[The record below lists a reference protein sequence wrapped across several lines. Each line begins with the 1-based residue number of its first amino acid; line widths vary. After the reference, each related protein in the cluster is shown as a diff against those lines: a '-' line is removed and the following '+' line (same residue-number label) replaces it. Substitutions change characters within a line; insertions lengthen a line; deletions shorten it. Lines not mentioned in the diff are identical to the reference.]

1 MTLTNLNFMKYILA
15 HKQEM
20 TQFYTKDGKSLAA
33 TILSAGP
40 ITVTA
45 IKNAEKDGYVAAQ
58 VGFGKQLPKRINK
71 AQLGALKDLGSFRVL
86 REFRPEDGKLDLA
99 VGDIVTVGAFAE
111 GDDVVVV
118 GTSKGKGFQGG
129 VKRHGFH
136 GGPRSHG
143 QAHSEREVGSIGA
156 GGMQRVMKGMRMPG
170 RMGSD
175 RVSVKGL
182 KVLAVDTVNNL
193 LVISGA
199 IPGRRGSV
207 IEVVSTNK

>member
-1 MTLTNLNFMKYILA
+1 MKYILA
-15 HKQEM
+15 TKQEM
-20 TQFYTKDGKSLAA
+20 TQFYTTDGKSVAA
-33 TILSAGP
+33 TILSASP

-45 IKNAEKDGYVAAQ
+45 IKTMEKDGYVAAQ
-58 VGFGKQLPKRINK
+58 VGAGKQLPKRINK
-71 AQLGALKDLGSFRVL
+71 AQLGALKDLGTFRTL
-86 REFRPEDGKLDLA
+86 REFRPKNGVIDVA
-99 VGDIVTVGAFAE
+99 VGDTVAVDVFSA
-111 GDDVVVV
+111 GDDIVVT

-136 GGPRSHG
+136 GGPRTHG

-156 GGMQRVMKGMRMPG
+156 GGMQRVMKGLRMPG

-182 KVLAVDTVNNL
+182 KVLAVDATNNL
-193 LVISGA
+193 LLVSGA

-207 IEVVSTNK
+207 VEVSAN

>member
-1 MTLTNLNFMKYILA
+1 MKFILA
-15 HKQEM
+15 TKQEM
-20 TQFYTKDGKSLAA
+20 TQFYSPEGKAVPV

-45 IKNAEKDGYVAAQ
+45 IKNAERDGYSAAQ

-86 REFRPEDGKLDLA
+86 REFRPKTGTIDLN
-99 VGDIVTVGAFAE
+99 VGDVINADVFSVGDEITVS
-111 GDDVVVV
+111 

-156 GGMQRVMKGMRMPG
+156 GGMQRVMKGLRMPG

-175 RVSVKGL
+175 RITVKGL
-182 KVLAVDTVNNL
+182 KIVAVDTENNL
-193 LVISGA
+193 LLVSGA
-199 IPGRRGSV
+199 VPGHRGSL
-207 IEVVSTNK
+207 IEIVAN

>member
-1 MTLTNLNFMKYILA
+1 MKYILA
-15 HKQEM
+15 TKQEM
-20 TQFYTKDGKSLAA
+20 TQFYTPDGKVVAA

-58 VGFGKQLPKRINK
+58 IGFGKQLSQRINK
-71 AQLGALKDLGSFRVL
+71 AQLGALKDLGAFKVL
-86 REFRPEDGKLDLA
+86 REFRPEDGVLDVA
-99 VGDIVTVGAFAE
+99 VGDVLKADVFTA
-111 GDDVVVV
+111 GDDIVVS
-118 GTSKGKGFQGG
+118 GISKGKGFQGG

-156 GGMQRVMKGMRMPG
+156 GGMQRVMKGLRMPG

-175 RVSVKGL
+175 RTTVKGL
-182 KVLAVDTVNNL
+182 KVLAVDTDNNL
-193 LVISGA
+193 LLVSGA
-199 IPGRRGSV
+199 VPGRRGTL
-207 IEVVSTNK
+207 IEVSAQ

>member
-1 MTLTNLNFMKYILA
+1 MKYILA
-15 HKQEM
+15 TKQEM
-20 TQFYTKDGKSLAA
+20 TQFYTADGKSVAA
-33 TILSAGP
+33 TILSASP
-40 ITVTA
+40 VTVTA
-45 IKNAEKDGYVAAQ
+45 LKTIEKDGYVAAQ

-71 AQLGALKDLGSFRVL
+71 AQLGALKDLGTFRTL
-86 REFRPEDGKLDLA
+86 REFRPKTGAVDVA
-99 VGDIVTVGAFAE
+99 VGDTISVDVFTA
-111 GDDVVVV
+111 GDDITVV

-136 GGPRSHG
+136 GGPRTHG

-156 GGMQRVMKGMRMPG
+156 GGMPRVMKGLRMPG

-182 KVLAVDTVNNL
+182 KVLAVDATNNL
-193 LVISGA
+193 LLVSGA

-207 IEVVSTNK
+207 VEVSAN